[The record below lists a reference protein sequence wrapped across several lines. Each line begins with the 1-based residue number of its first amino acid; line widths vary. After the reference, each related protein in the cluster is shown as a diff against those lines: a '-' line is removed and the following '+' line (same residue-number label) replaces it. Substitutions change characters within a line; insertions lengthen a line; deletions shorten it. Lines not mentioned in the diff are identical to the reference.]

1 MTENKRQEHLG
12 DYSRDFAVFLPAI
25 SNFYNTFISKQRVT
39 NGTHIPTDRIPKA
52 FDSGV
57 EGLNFIN
64 PDEGY
69 FTYPTALYSAGHAC
83 LDMDKVNDR
92 DSMCVNRDRKFS
104 TIVGDSGG
112 YQLGKGVIKFDWKD
126 FEGNKA
132 NTVRSNILNW
142 LELTS
147 DWAMT
152 LDVPTWAADDLNSP
166 KTGLNSFQDTLD
178 GTIYNN
184 KFFQKNRLGQ
194 TKFLNVLQGDDWE
207 TAQIWYDAVK
217 DFEFEGWAMG
227 GINMCDME
235 VMLKRLIIMR
245 DEKKLEGK
253 DWMHVLGTSQ
263 LDWACFL
270 TQVQRQVRQHINENF
285 TISFDSASAFL
296 STANGLVYTHNLF
309 TPKRWS
315 YIMEKAPD
323 DKRLKGSNIKFP
335 FPSAIGDRLTM
346 GDICWYGEGDLNK
359 NNKEGKTSW
368 DSFSYTLM
376 MAHNVYNHI
385 RAVQIANDMNDI
397 EMIKYQPDPKAWQKI
412 KNADNTDEPSEFVP
426 RNILYFNT
434 LVEQV
439 FTSERPMELISNSK
453 AFLADIRGTRWQR
466 ATGGGKGKNNFSS
479 LFEGG

>member
-1 MTENKRQEHLG
+1 MADHRREHLAPLN
-12 DYSRDFAVFLPAI
+12 RDFAKFLPAI
-25 SNFYNTFISKQRVT
+25 SNFYNTFISKQRAK
-39 NGTHIPTDRIPKA
+39 GDHIPKERIPA
-52 FDSGV
+52 GLENDV
-57 EGLNFIN
+57 EGLNFLN
-64 PDEGY
+64 PEKGY
-69 FTYPTALYSAGHAC
+69 FTYDVGLYSAGHAC
-83 LDMDKVNDR
+83 LDVEKAPVA
-92 DSMCVNRDRKFS
+92 DSMCVQRDRNFS

-112 YQLGKGVIKFDWKD
+112 YQIGKGVINFDWKD

-132 NTVRSNILNW
+132 NKTRSDILNW
-142 LELTS
+142 LELTA
-147 DWAMT
+147 DWSMT

-166 KTGLNSFQDTLD
+166 KTGLKSFEDTLN

-207 TAQIWYDAVK
+207 TAQTWYDAVK
-217 DFEFEGWAMG
+217 DFDFEGWAMG

-235 VMLKRLIIMR
+235 VLLKRLIIMR
-245 DEKKLEGK
+245 DEKKLDK
-253 DWMHVLGTSQ
+253 KNWIHVLGTSQ

-270 TQVQRQVRQHINENF
+270 TQIQRQLRKHVNPDV

-323 DKRLKGSNIKFP
+323 DKRLKGSTIPFP
-335 FPSAIGDRLTM
+335 FKSAIGNRLNM
-346 GDICWYGEGDLNK
+346 GDVCWYGEGDLNK
-359 NNKEGKTSW
+359 NNKEGKTAW
-368 DSFSYTLM
+368 DSFSYVLM

-397 EMIKYQPDPKAWQKI
+397 ESIKHQPEVKHWRKI
-412 KNADNTDEPSEFVP
+412 KDSDNTDQMSDFVP

-434 LVEQV
+434 FVEEL
-439 FTSERPMELISNSK
+439 FESAKPMELISSTTS
-453 AFLADIRGTRWQR
+453 FLADLRGTRWQR

-479 LFEGG
+479 LFEGA